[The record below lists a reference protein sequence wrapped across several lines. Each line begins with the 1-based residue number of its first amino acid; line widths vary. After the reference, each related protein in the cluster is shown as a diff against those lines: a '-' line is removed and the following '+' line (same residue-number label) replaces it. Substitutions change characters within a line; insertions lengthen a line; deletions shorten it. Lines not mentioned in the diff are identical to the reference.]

1 LGGYQRILPKNYLI
15 SMVGQNLSL
24 IDKRQCSEGWWVR
37 LLAVF
42 PDMPSP
48 LPNWRLFAKVRRVA
62 GVPNVISDW

>member
-1 LGGYQRILPKNYLI
+1 V
-15 SMVGQNLSL
+15 VGQSLSL